1 MPTTVGANEITLR
14 RALNPVDVDTFRD
27 IASACAPLEVRS
39 VSVYWETIFLSG
51 DLCSVASV
59 GYESV
64 GFLTANMSG
73 QDGFLSQIA
82 VLPEHRGRRIAAKLL
97 DRSSLLLSKRGARW
111 LYIPVPEDGEVMRSA
126 LDALAKR
133 WSSRTGVEGTT
144 PLGETII
151 GIRIGQPRTFSESQY
166 SRGRW

>member
-14 RALNPVDVDTFRD
+14 RALNPVDVDTFRG

-39 VSVYWETIFLSG
+39 ASSYWETIFLSG

-64 GFLTANMSG
+64 GFLTASISG

-111 LYIPVPEDGEVMRSA
+111 LYIPVPADNEVMRGA

-133 WSSRTGVEGTT
+133 WSSRTVVHGFT
-144 PLGETII
+144 PLGETIVS
-151 GIRIGQPRTFSESQY
+151 IRIGQPHTFSESRY
-166 SRGRW
+166 GRGRW